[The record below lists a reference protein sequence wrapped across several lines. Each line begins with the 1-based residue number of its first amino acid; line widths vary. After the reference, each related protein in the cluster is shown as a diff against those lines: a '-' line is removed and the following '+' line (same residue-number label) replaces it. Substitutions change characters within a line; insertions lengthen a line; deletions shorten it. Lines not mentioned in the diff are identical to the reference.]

1 MSMIA
6 VLKLLNASRFIG
18 LSGGLCY
25 IIICFPLGRMLLVDG
40 EQELFDEFVNTLAE
54 FLAAIAFLCRN
65 GSKLCLIFIFCL
77 EIQRQIPG

>member
-1 MSMIA
+1 M
-6 VLKLLNASRFIG
+6 
-18 LSGGLCY
+18 
-25 IIICFPLGRMLLVDG
+25 VDG